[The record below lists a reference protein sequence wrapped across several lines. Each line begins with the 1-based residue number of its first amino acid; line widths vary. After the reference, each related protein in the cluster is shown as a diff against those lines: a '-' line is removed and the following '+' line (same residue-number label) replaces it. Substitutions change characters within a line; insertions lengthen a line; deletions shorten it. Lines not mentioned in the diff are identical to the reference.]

1 MKEPPDDK
9 NDILNKLASS
19 LAYVRARLDD
29 NTYRNMGNE
38 AKLAALIGMLEEKGF
53 IAHETAEERGKL
65 ILLDL
70 MKAYADSGVSGVGVE
85 YLDSKYDAHDP
96 KNDVVIDCE
105 ERVSVCEAV
114 CCRLPFA
121 LTRKEVESGII
132 RWEFARPYLILK
144 GADGYCTHLNRD
156 KITCTIHE
164 NRPVSCRL
172 FDCRT
177 DKRWPVWSD
186 FEKKTANTEF
196 MRKMFKG

>member
-29 NTYRNMGNE
+29 NTYRSMGNE
-38 AKLAALIGMLEEKGF
+38 AKLAALLETLAEKGT
-53 IAHETAEERGKL
+53 IGPGTVEERSKL

-70 MKAYADSGVSGVGVE
+70 IKGFAESGISGVGVE

-96 KNDVVIDCE
+96 KDDVIIDCG
-105 ERVSVCEAV
+105 ERISVCKAV

-132 RWEFARPYLILK
+132 RWEFARPYLIAK
-144 GADGYCTHLNRD
+144 GADGYCAHLDRD
-156 KITCTIHE
+156 KITCSIHD

-186 FEKKTANTEF
+186 FEKKTANPEF
-196 MRKMFKG
+196 MRKMFIE